1 MKVKNHVLLDEH
13 ITIELMKFFTE
24 KNYSDYD
31 KGDCVIK
38 HEISYFNN
46 INPLTNPFVF
56 YDELKKELGIDGA
69 KIVNLWLIQKYQNL
83 LDIYEDFKNDIYDHS
98 EYLQQFDYVDILNY
112 VLYRLKVNDINT
124 ITLHLLGIQK
134 KEL

>member
-1 MKVKNHVLLDEH
+1 M
-13 ITIELMKFFTE
+13 
-24 KNYSDYD
+24 
-31 KGDCVIK
+31 
-38 HEISYFNN
+38 
-46 INPLTNPFVF
+46 
-56 YDELKKELGIDGA
+56 GIDGA